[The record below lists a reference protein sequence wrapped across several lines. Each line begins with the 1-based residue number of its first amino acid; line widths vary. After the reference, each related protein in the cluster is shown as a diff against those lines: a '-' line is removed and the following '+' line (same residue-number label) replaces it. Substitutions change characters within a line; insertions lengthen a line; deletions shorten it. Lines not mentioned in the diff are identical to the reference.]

1 MKLIINENP
10 QQYYYGQTNPLGSDN
25 PCPLPRERGQ
35 LGKGRGLCAWDLIK
49 PASRFKTIK
58 TQQEIQEC
66 HRPSFDHPKILHIL
80 IDRATGY
87 GCKKL
92 AAAHGASPGVISK
105 FCQSIGFD
113 IIKPHEVIDQ
123 QPNPKHLSLEERA
136 IKLME
141 EDRTSE
147 LKSIAKYDEQRHWG
161 AQDHPA
167 TTAWKVQKRYH
178 SDIEYRIYQNIQ
190 GHMHSSLGAGKFVSR
205 RLKEVLGC
213 TVTEFKA
220 YLERNFLDGMT
231 WDNKGAGK
239 DNWQIDHLKP
249 RSWFN
254 QTDPKQFAECWHHS
268 NLQPAWRTH
277 NYRKGNRF
285 GEERTHDGF
294 QGTLKLA

>member
-1 MKLIINENP
+1 MDIIS
-10 QQYYYGQTNPLGSDN
+10 TTLTN
-25 PCPLPRERGQ
+25 PCPLPKEKGQ
-35 LGKGRGLCAWDLIK
+35 LGKSRGLCAWDLIK
-49 PASRFKTIK
+49 PRSRFKTIK

-66 HRPSFDHPKILHIL
+66 SRPSFDHPKMLHIL
-80 IDRATGY
+80 IDRAAGY

-92 AAAHGASPGVISK
+92 AKADGGSAGSSSK
-105 FCQSIGFD
+105 FCQSMGFD

-190 GHMHSSLGAGKFVSR
+190 VHMHSSLGAGKFVSR

-220 YLERNFLDGMT
+220 HCLRHSSLAAKRDGGVERDVFLTSAKMSGEVYDRYYDVPILRVSTVRERMGHGARQFGLEATTPPVDA
-231 WDNKGAGK
+231 D
-239 DNWQIDHLKP
+239 
-249 RSWFN
+249 
-254 QTDPKQFAECWHHS
+254 
-268 NLQPAWRTH
+268 
-277 NYRKGNRF
+277 
-285 GEERTHDGF
+285 
-294 QGTLKLA
+294 